1 MVAHRRPRA
10 CLALARKRTGIR
22 ASAAYDQA
30 AYELRARNVQRNT
43 WLCSSM
49 NRRIQSANPLRSR
62 RRRGGLPHCAR
73 CRSQRAFRGPPGS
86 RARTRRNPGRGLQS
100 AVPLSQLGGPVETHS
115 TWSSHPSSAPGGA
128 TGTLAHRSPGASFA
142 AGAPAGMMSS
152 CGFRVRV
159 GPGSNRRARVQ
170 GLGVFGGTGRG

>member
-1 MVAHRRPRA
+1 VAHRRPRA

-86 RARTRRNPGRGLQS
+86 RARTRSRR
-100 AVPLSQLGGPVETHS
+100 T
-115 TWSSHPSSAPGGA
+115 
-128 TGTLAHRSPGASFA
+128 SPGVHIRRRRPAVQPERWLTGHRERVCCWCSSGDDVVVRLQGSGWAGFESAST
-142 AGAPAGMMSS
+142 SS
-152 CGFRVRV
+152 GSWCIRRYW
-159 GPGSNRRARVQ
+159 PGVMPYSRRN
-170 GLGVFGGTGRG
+170 

>member
-86 RARTRRNPGRGLQS
+86 CARTRRNPWQRS
-100 AVPLSQLGGPVETHS
+100 AVCGAAVAVGRPGRDALHLEFTSVVGARRCNRNAGSQV
-115 TWSSHPSSAPGGA
+115 
-128 TGTLAHRSPGASFA
+128 TGSEFA